1 LTIWGWG
8 YIIERSSVN
17 GARAKGMLAAI
28 VTKTVE
34 WISGAGR
41 YARLVSERIG
51 ARAVQGISHAGCFAR
66 FVWETIVAC
75 GWSVVRSRTYP
86 LIWAQMHIIGVRS
99 VPVIMI
105 TGAFVGMTLAI
116 QAYDQL
122 AGMGLE
128 EHLGVLINVSVVK
141 ELGPV
146 LAAVMLAGRIGGA
159 LTAELGTMNV
169 TEQIDAVRSMGTN
182 PVRYLVAPR
191 VLACLLLT
199 PLLIIFADLLGVYG
213 GAFVS
218 IFDLGINARAY
229 WSFSASGV
237 ELWDVTV
244 GVIKGFFFGGAI
256 AAISCYK
263 GFTCKEGA
271 QGVGQ
276 ACTEAFVASFISIL
290 ALDFALAVIF
300 KAIYNTLWTMRSLV

>member
-1 LTIWGWG
+1 
-8 YIIERSSVN
+8 
-17 GARAKGMLAAI
+17 MFAAI
-28 VTKTVE
+28 GAKVVE
-34 WISGAGR
+34 DVSNAG
-41 YARLVSERIG
+41 E
-51 ARAVQGISHAGCFAR
+51 FAR
-66 FVWETIVAC
+66 FVWQSMAAS
-75 GWSVVRSRTYP
+75 GWSCARRKTYP
-86 LIWAQMHIIGVRS
+86 LIWSQMNIIGVRS

-182 PVRYLVAPR
+182 PIRYLVAPR

-199 PLLIIFADLLGVYG
+199 PVLIIYADLLGVMG

-218 IFDLGINARAY
+218 FFQLGINARAY
-229 WSFSASGV
+229 WSFSANGV

-256 AAISCYK
+256 AVISCYK

-271 QGVGQ
+271 RGVGE

-290 ALDFALAVIF
+290 ALNYALGVIF
-300 KAIYNTLWTMRSLV
+300 KAIYNTFWPLRGLI